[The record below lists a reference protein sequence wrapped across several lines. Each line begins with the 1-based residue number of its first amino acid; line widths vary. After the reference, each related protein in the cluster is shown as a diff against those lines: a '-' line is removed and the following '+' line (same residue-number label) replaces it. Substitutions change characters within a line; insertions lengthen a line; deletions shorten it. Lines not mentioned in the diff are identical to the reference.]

1 MDLRMSRQSKE
12 YIYVPVTSA
21 SDPTVLPVS
30 IAVVAVGTEPQS
42 GDWKTADWEPGTTKA
57 RLLIGPG
64 STFGQLAAGNYLVW
78 VKVDGPTE
86 DPVMKAKSTLVIY
99 AT

>member
-12 YIYVPVTSA
+12 YIYVPVTASA
-21 SDPTVLPVS
+21 DPTSLPVF
-30 IAVVAVGTEPQS
+30 IAIKAVGTEPVS
-42 GDWKTADWEPGTTKA
+42 GDYKTAEWEPGTTKA

-64 STFGQLAAGNYLVW
+64 STFGELTPGNYLVW
-78 VKVDGPTE
+78 VKIDGAVE